1 MAIYDYY
8 IHYQGKELEENRI
21 PVRDL
26 APSLFALSESFQA
39 IQKVINPTEAPLSLD
54 IKATSKG
61 SFIVDLVLA
70 SGPDLLPHLL
80 DEAVNFLSGNMSTAV
95 TNLAGYVGIF
105 GGVIALIKKI
115 GNKKLRTKEEK
126 ADGKIELTL
135 EDGSKISVDKKIL
148 DVYKNIEFRKQI
160 HEFVKPLSNNG
171 IENIECYHEKSKK
184 TSISKEEYTNFEVPE
199 INETDLKSSVSEVYL
214 QIINVAFEHGKWKF
228 SNGANQFF
236 SEIKDKNFLN
246 RVKKNEETFAS
257 SDTLKVRLETSQK
270 IDKKGMLKSEYTILK
285 VVDHIKAPQEIPLNF
300 EEEKSKK

>member
-80 DEAVNFLSGNMSTAV
+80 DEAVNFLSGNVSTAV

-135 EDGSKISVDKKIL
+135 EDGSKISVDKK
-148 DVYKNIEFRKQI
+148 NPR
-160 HEFVKPLSNNG
+160 
-171 IENIECYHEKSKK
+171 C
-184 TSISKEEYTNFEVPE
+184 
-199 INETDLKSSVSEVYL
+199 L
-214 QIINVAFEHGKWKF
+214 QK
-228 SNGANQFF
+228 
-236 SEIKDKNFLN
+236 
-246 RVKKNEETFAS
+246 
-257 SDTLKVRLETSQK
+257 
-270 IDKKGMLKSEYTILK
+270 Y
-285 VVDHIKAPQEIPLNF
+285 
-300 EEEKSKK
+300 